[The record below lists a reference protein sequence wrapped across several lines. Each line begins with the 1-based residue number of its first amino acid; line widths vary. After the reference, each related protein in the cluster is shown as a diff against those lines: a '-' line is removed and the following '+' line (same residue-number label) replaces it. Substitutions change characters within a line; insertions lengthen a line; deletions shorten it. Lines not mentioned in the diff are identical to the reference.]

1 MKGLLR
7 SSALALLFS
16 SVLPFAAP
24 DLFIYKSAQ
33 AENAPSIPS
42 WVQATCCGPK
52 DVHHLRPDQ
61 VSDMGDY
68 YIIDGFNEPIPKVFK
83 NGVMNDHIKPSQDG
97 DYWAFFSS
105 TPGHWESNMYTRS
118 KSWENTFQD
127 LYCLFIPMAF

>member
-1 MKGLLR
+1 MSRFLR
-7 SSALALLFS
+7 SVGLALLFAT
-16 SVLPFAAP
+16 VLPQSPA
-24 DLFIYKSAQ
+24 DLFVYASAL
-33 AENAPSIPS
+33 ADDPSIPS
-42 WVQATCCGPK
+42 LVQASCCGPK

-61 VSDMGDY
+61 VSDMGSY
-68 YIIDGFNEPIPKVFK
+68 YIIEGYNEPIPKTFK